1 LTDSG
6 PLGNPI
12 EAQTEEAF
20 YAEVYRRLVAI
31 MAGLGVAGT
40 ITAGIWYGPLMAA
53 TFFAGSVI
61 AVLNF
66 HWLKHTIE
74 AMGGRLPSRARSAWA
89 VVLRFLL
96 RYVLIALA
104 AYVIFRS
111 TTNSLYGF
119 FAGLCLPAGAIVIEA
134 LYQTYRALRTGL

>member
-1 LTDSG
+1 MDSAPFG
-6 PLGNPI
+6 DPVDV
-12 EAQTEEAF
+12 QKEEAF

-31 MAGLGVAGT
+31 MAVLGVCGT
-40 ITAGIWYGPLMAA
+40 ITAGIWYGWVMAA
-53 TFFAGSVI
+53 TFLVGSVI

-74 AMGGRLPSRARSAWA
+74 AMGGRLPSRARAAWG

-96 RYVLIALA
+96 RYVLIAVA
-104 AYVIFRS
+104 AYVILKS

-119 FAGLCLPAGAIVIEA
+119 FAGLAIPAGAILIEA
-134 LYQTYRALRTGL
+134 MYETYRALRGL

>member
-1 LTDSG
+1 MDSS

-12 EAQTEEAF
+12 EAETEEAF
-20 YAEVYRRLVAI
+20 YADVYRRLVTI
-31 MAGLGVAGT
+31 MVALGVTGT
-40 ITAGIWYGPLMAA
+40 IRAGIWYGPLMAA

-74 AMGGRLPSRARSAWA
+74 AMGGRLPSRARSAWG

-96 RYVLIALA
+96 RYILIAAA
-104 AYVIFRS
+104 AYVILKGNTS
-111 TTNSLYGF
+111 IAYGF
-119 FAGLCLPAGAIVIEA
+119 FAGLAIVAGAIVIEA
-134 LYQTYRALRTGL
+134 MYETFRALQGL